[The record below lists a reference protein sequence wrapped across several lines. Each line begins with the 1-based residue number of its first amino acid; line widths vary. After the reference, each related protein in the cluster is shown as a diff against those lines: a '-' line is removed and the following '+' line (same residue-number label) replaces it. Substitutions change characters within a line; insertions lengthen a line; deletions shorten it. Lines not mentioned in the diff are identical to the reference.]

1 MSDPA
6 ALLIE
11 SLSHRAGDAR
21 TSGRMILDRINL
33 TVAAGE
39 IVALIGQAGS
49 GKSTLLRLI
58 AGLEP
63 VQTGRIT
70 ITGRVVAGGDID
82 LPRDARGLG
91 AVLPHDVPAPGHSLR
106 DAIAGG
112 LGALGMR
119 ERRERVQTMLE
130 LAGLE
135 SAGLRPWQS
144 LSGGERQRAAWA
156 RALAGRPRLLLLDDG
171 FAGLDPIWRRN
182 LRALLRDRIR
192 AGGMAVLMTMRD
204 ANEIAL
210 ASDRMV
216 VLQAGRVLQTGK
228 PEELR
233 QSPAAAGVLACFG
246 PINRLPGRIEAGIVR
261 SLLGERPAPPGMRDG
276 EEVEL
281 VIRPEALTLS
291 FEVGPDKPT
300 ARVEAVE
307 WTASGSRVELTMATC
322 AGAPR
327 QPLIAALREPFSAL
341 PGVLVSVRVDPAQIF
356 VFSRESPTS

>member
-1 MSDPA
+1 
-6 ALLIE
+6 
-11 SLSHRAGDAR
+11 
-21 TSGRMILDRINL
+21 
-33 TVAAGE
+33 
-39 IVALIGQAGS
+39 
-49 GKSTLLRLI
+49 
-58 AGLEP
+58 
-63 VQTGRIT
+63 
-70 ITGRVVAGGDID
+70 
-82 LPRDARGLG
+82 
-91 AVLPHDVPAPGHSLR
+91 
-106 DAIAGG
+106 
-112 LGALGMR
+112 
-119 ERRERVQTMLE
+119 
-130 LAGLE
+130 
-135 SAGLRPWQS
+135 
-144 LSGGERQRAAWA
+144 
-156 RALAGRPRLLLLDDG
+156 
-171 FAGLDPIWRRN
+171 
-182 LRALLRDRIR
+182 
-192 AGGMAVLMTMRD
+192 MTMRD

-246 PINRLPGRIEAGIVR
+246 PINRLPGRIEAGTVR
-261 SLLGERPAPPGMRDG
+261 SLLGERPAPPGMPDG

-307 WTASGSRVELTMATC
+307 RTASGSRVELTMATG